1 MIENFFHDL
10 RYAARTLAKAPLF
23 AIVIVLTM
31 ALSIGATS
39 AIFSVIDGVLLRP
52 LPYPEPDRLAR
63 VFLRNA
69 SFPKFPINHWDFRD
83 FRERNRS
90 FDSLALYTRGDMQLS
105 GIGEPV
111 KLSGFRVSA
120 GFFRVLGLAPARGR
134 EFQPND
140 ELPGNNRQVIISD
153 RVWRGQFGASPDII
167 GRKIQLEAQPF
178 EVAGVMPPGVEHP
191 GNSYNS
197 VAQGDTVDIWIPFT
211 FAGNPA
217 NRGSHFT
224 EVIGRMKHGVAAPAA
239 AAELNAL
246 LAEFAKTYPAGRGW
260 EVLVYPLHQEVVGSS
275 RRLLLV
281 LMGAVGLVLL
291 LACVNAANLLLARA
305 TARQREIAV
314 RSALGAGAS
323 RLVRQMLAESVL
335 ISAIGGAFGAVL
347 AIGGVRWL
355 VSLLP
360 AGFPR
365 AAAIQLNFSVFAFT
379 VFLAVVTGLLFGLAP
394 ALQAARTDL
403 QIALRESS
411 RASAGAH
418 HIRLRS
424 MLVVGEIGLACVLLI
439 GAGLMLRSFWNLL
452 STDPGFRPQ
461 QVLTAQIGLP
471 GQEYRDRQ
479 AITAFFDRLLTDLR
493 TVPGVGVVGAGT
505 DLPWTGYDDNTG
517 FNVEGRSQEQ
527 NRGNHARYH
536 GASPDYFR
544 ALGIPLLGGRF
555 FDDHDVPDTPPVMII
570 NQAMARRYW
579 PNEEAVGKR
588 IDIGFGPQN
597 PTWTTIVGVTG
608 DVKDRPEAASAEPAF
623 WLASKQAPFGLNRR
637 HLVIRAATDPSTL
650 TTTLRATV
658 RNLNPNLAVSNVSLM
673 DQIAGG
679 SFATHRFSLF
689 LVALFAVVA
698 LSLAATGIYGVIS
711 YAVSQRMPEFGMR
724 MALGARP
731 GDLMRLVVSQ
741 GVKLAAIGIAVG
753 LGASLALARVL
764 RTLLYGVGEFDA
776 ATFAAVAAVA
786 AITAVV
792 ACYVPARRAADAD
805 PMSALRS
812 E

>member
-1 MIENFFHDL
+1 MIENLIHDL

-23 AIVIVLTM
+23 AVVIVLTM

-52 LPYPEPDRLAR
+52 LPYPEPDRIAR

-69 SFPKFPINHWDFRD
+69 SFPKFPVNHWDFRD
-83 FRERNRS
+83 FRERNRA
-90 FDSLALYTRGDMQLS
+90 FDSLALYTRSDMQLS
-105 GIGEPV
+105 GAGEPV

-120 GFFRVLGLAPARGR
+120 GFFRVLGLSPVRGR
-134 EFQPND
+134 EFQTND
-140 ELPGNNRQVIISD
+140 ELPGNGRIVIVSD
-153 RVWRGQFGASPDII
+153 RVWRSKLAASPAII
-167 GRKIQLEAQPF
+167 GSKILLESQPF
-178 EVAGVMPPGVEHP
+178 EVVGVMPPGVEHP
-191 GNSYNS
+191 GNTYNA

-211 FAGNPA
+211 FEGNPA
-217 NRGSHFT
+217 RRGSHFT
-224 EVIGRMKHGVAAPAA
+224 EVVGRMKHGVTATAA
-239 AAELNAL
+239 ASDLNAL
-246 LAEFAKTYPAGRGW
+246 FAELAKTYAAARGW
-260 EVLVYPLHQEVVGSS
+260 EVLVHPLHQEVVGSS

-281 LMGAVGLVLL
+281 LLGAVGLVLL

-323 RLVRQMLAESVL
+323 RLVRQMLAESLL

-347 AIGGVRWL
+347 AAGGVRWL
-355 VSLLP
+355 VSLIP
-360 AGFPR
+360 ADFPR
-365 AAAIQLNFSVFAFT
+365 AAAIHLNGTVFAFT
-379 VFLAVVTGLLFGLAP
+379 VLLAIATGLLFGLAP
-394 ALQAARTDL
+394 ALQAARSDL
-403 QIALRESS
+403 QLALRESS
-411 RASAGAH
+411 RASAGAR

-461 QVLTAQIGLP
+461 RVLTAQIGLP
-471 GQEYRDRQ
+471 QREYPDRKS
-479 AITAFFDRLLTDLR
+479 ITAFFERLLSELR
-493 TVPGVGVVGAGT
+493 SIPGVEIAGAGT

-517 FNVEGRSQEQ
+517 FNVEGRSSQQ
-527 NRGNHARYH
+527 NDGNHARYH

-544 ALGIPLLGGRF
+544 ALGIPLLAGRF
-555 FDDHDVPDTPPVMII
+555 FDDHDDPDAPPVMII

-579 PNEEAVGKR
+579 PNEEPVGKR
-588 IDIGFGPQN
+588 IDIGFGPSN
-597 PTWTTIVGVTG
+597 PTWTTIVGITG

-623 WLASKQAPFGLNRR
+623 WLASRQQPFGLGRR
-637 HLVIRAATDPSTL
+637 HLVIRAATDPATL
-650 TTTLRATV
+650 TGTLRATV
-658 RNLNPNLAVSNVSLM
+658 RNLNPNLAVSNVNLM

-711 YAVSQRMPEFGMR
+711 YAVSQRMQEFGMR

-741 GVKLAAIGIAVG
+741 GVKLAAIGIILG
-753 LGASLALARVL
+753 LGTSLALARVL
-764 RTLLYGVGEFDA
+764 RTLLYGVGEFDPL
-776 ATFAAVAAVA
+776 TFAAVAVMA
-786 AITAVV
+786 ALTAAV
-792 ACYVPARRAADAD
+792 ACYLPARRAADAD
-805 PMSALRS
+805 PMTALRS